1 MTGHDAPMNL
11 PARLSIG
18 RLTITAASRIEA
30 RRLADA
36 LPDAIAR
43 AVERQRGGAAAP
55 PLRATPVDRVAA
67 EILRAIAPRLER
79 ER

>member
-1 MTGHDAPMNL
+1 MTGRVDPVAL

-18 RLTITAASRIEA
+18 RLTITAPSRIEA

-43 AVERQRGGAAAP
+43 AVERQRGGATGAPPRAAP
-55 PLRATPVDRVAA
+55 VDHVAA

>member
-1 MTGHDAPMNL
+1 MTGGGFRDV
-11 PARLSIG
+11 PASLSIG

-43 AVERQRGGAAAP
+43 AVERERGGAADTS
-55 PLRATPVDRVAA
+55 LRAAPVDHVTA

>member
-1 MTGHDAPMNL
+1 MTGRADPMAL
-11 PARLSIG
+11 PASLSIG

-43 AVERQRGGAAAP
+43 AVERQRGGAAET
-55 PLRATPVDRVAA
+55 PLRSAPVDRIAA
-67 EILRAIAPRLER
+67 EILRAITPRLER